1 MNKIK
6 DIKERRDRVYKKKFG
21 VFLVIFAMMIQILSL
36 FPKIQVHAEEF
47 LPNGVYYGTAV
58 NTTAVLTYQ
67 GKEAKLMDPLWLNY
81 PGHSNWSRIGYCINI
96 SKQFPKLN
104 ENVEYNGFK
113 FDIEEAPTREIEFVG
128 GKLEKPRH
136 DKQKAVQQIRNALY
150 RGFPLDGDGIQAK
163 YDLTNDEFW
172 HLTQMAIHF
181 WSDSAY
187 DGHLSPFTSAYTDYW
202 NARPNKENLTK
213 AYNDLISETGKTAPN
228 DMMLLLFEPKQNN
241 YQNMISA
248 DYQERKIEFSKV
260 DDKGQP
266 IGGVKFKIE
275 RKQSISKKLFVKEEA
290 YDFYEFE
297 VGSDGKISQVTKGE
311 HFNNSLRM
319 IWGDYTLTEVN
330 TPIGYEGL
338 TNPISFTIKSNGEI
352 LQEPKDSHI
361 SFKLDN
367 HTNEPNQLLSK
378 IWGATFTVTNFK
390 KGYDFN
396 FKKINESGQPLKD
409 VEFKIYKGEDEVS
422 NFTSSEKDFETVTLP
437 QGDYTLKETSPPD
450 GYSAMPDMTFNVDD
464 NGKLTFTTTD
474 YEKYITVD
482 ENKTSV
488 TIKNYPNTIEKPKS
502 NISTQVEV
510 NNQKS
515 TKDKSTVLK
524 ITGDTATI
532 DFKDYLTY
540 EKLFAGETYDIVALL
555 CEVKDDGTVIEPT
568 FATDLGKKITSK
580 DFVANE
586 NGGVETIEFK
596 NVEVKAGTKY
606 VVMEMVTSRN
616 KFPFDTGLAKHEL
629 SHKDKDDKAQTFI
642 VEKIPTQSVTIEK
655 KVTGASGDKQKEFT
669 FNLKVNA
676 DEYLKNGDNLSG
688 KLHKKDGQV
697 SDVTITVGQ
706 NYSFSLKDG
715 EHLELTGLFEN
726 STYTLSETEYGKDGY
741 TTTVMVNDTKK
752 ENADTD
758 TTYTVV
764 AGKNSVVFTNHNGKI
779 VPTGILLDIMPYL
792 VGIAFVGISGAVF
805 LLVRKKKRNSI
816 M

>member
-1 MNKIK
+1 M
-6 DIKERRDRVYKKKFG
+6 DKKKRYWS
-21 VFLVIFAMMIQILSL
+21 LLIIFAMMIQVFSM
-36 FPKIQVHAEEF
+36 F
-47 LPNGVYYGTAV
+47 LPKTQVYADESRSIDIYYGTAV
-58 NTTAVLTYQ
+58 ATTAVLTYQ
-67 GKEAKLMDPLWLNY
+67 GREAKLMDPLWINY
-81 PGHSNWSRIGYCINI
+81 PKHPEWSRISYCINMH
-96 SKQFPKLN
+96 KNFPKLK
-104 ENVEYNGFK
+104 ENIEYTGNK
-113 FDIEEAPTREIEFVG
+113 YDIEEAPSEEVEVI
-128 GKLEKPRH
+128 GKRLEKPRGGQ
-136 DKQKAVQQIRNALY
+136 QKAMQQIRNVLY

-163 YDLTNDEFW
+163 YGLSDDEFW

-181 WSDSAY
+181 WSDTAY
-187 DGHLSPFTSAYTDYW
+187 DQHGIPFTTAYIDYY
-202 NARPNKENLTK
+202 NARPNNKNLTD
-213 AYNDLISETGKTAPN
+213 AYNHLISETGTTAPN
-228 DMMLLLFEPKQNN
+228 DLMLLLFNPNVSG
-241 YQNMISA
+241 YQHMVSA

-275 RKQSISKKLFVKEEA
+275 RNKSISNKLLIKGRE
-290 YDFYEFE
+290 YDSYEFE
-297 VGSDGKISQVTKGE
+297 VGDDGKICDVIKGE
-311 HFNNSLRM
+311 TFDNKTLQLVY
-319 IWGDYTLTEVN
+319 GDYTLTEVN
-330 TPIGYEGL
+330 TPSGYEGL
-338 TNPISFTIKSNGEI
+338 ANPISFTIKSDGEI
-352 LQEPKDSHI
+352 LQEPKDPHI
-361 SFKLDN
+361 QFKLDR
-367 HTNEPNQLLSK
+367 HSSKPGTYLSK
-378 IWGATFTVTNFK
+378 IHGALFTVTNK
-390 KGYDFN
+390 KIGFDFH

-437 QGDYTLKETSPPD
+437 QGEYTLKETSPPD

-464 NGKLTFTTTD
+464 SGKLTFTTTD
-474 YEKYITVD
+474 YEKYITLD

-502 NISTQVEV
+502 KISTQVEV

-568 FATDLGKKITSK
+568 FESYGTKITSK

-616 KFPFDTGLAKHEL
+616 KFSFDTGLAKHEL

-642 VEKIPTQSVTIEK
+642 VEKIPTQNVTIEK

-697 SDVTITVGQ
+697 EDVTITVGQ

-792 VGIAFVGISGAVF
+792 VGIAFVGISGVAI